1 MAVTDRAHA
10 ADLDRGDPLGPF
22 RSRFVDAEPGLVYL
36 DGNSLG
42 MLPRATAARLHWVVE
57 EEWGRGLIR
66 SWDAWVDLPQRVG
79 DRLGTTLLGARPG
92 ETVVADSTTVNL
104 YKALTAAVAARPG
117 RSTIVVDGHEFP
129 TDRYVAA
136 AVADAHHL
144 QVRGLGADDVAG
156 PTPADVE
163 RAVADGDVAAVVVS
177 LVSFRSGAWADL
189 AGITA
194 TARAAGAIVVWDL
207 SHAVGSVP
215 VDLPGAGADI
225 AVGCTYKYLCGGP
238 GAPAFIWV
246 DRDRQAEMRQP
257 VWGWFAQRDQFAM
270 GPAFDP
276 LGGAAGWL
284 SGSPPVL
291 GLAAVDEGV
300 GLVGEAGMGAIRAK
314 SEALTALAV
323 ELVDAWLGPLGGE
336 LATPRMPG
344 RRGAHVSVR
353 HHRADALVAAL
364 GREKVVADFRPPDL
378 VRLGLSP
385 LTTRFT
391 DVWDGL
397 DRFRRLLASQT

>member
-1 MAVTDRAHA
+1 MAVTDRSHA
-10 ADLDRGDPLGPF
+10 AGLDGDDPLGSF
-22 RSRFVDAEPGLVYL
+22 RSRFVDVDPSLVYL

-42 MLPRATAARLHWVVE
+42 MLPRATSARLRQVVE
-57 EEWGRGLIR
+57 EEWGQGLIR
-66 SWDAWVDLPQRVG
+66 SWDTWVDLPQRVG
-79 DRLGTTLLGARPG
+79 DRLGTALLGARPG

-117 RSTIVVDGHEFP
+117 RVAIVVDSHEFP

-136 AVADAHHL
+136 AVAAAHNL
-144 QVRGLGADDVAG
+144 EVRGLDADDVSG
-156 PTPADVE
+156 PGLTDVE
-163 RAVADGDVAAVVVS
+163 RAVAAGDVAAVVVS

-194 TARAAGAIVVWDL
+194 AAHAGGAIVVWDL

-215 VDLPGAGADI
+215 VDLPAADADV

-238 GAPAFIWV
+238 GAPAFVWV
-246 DRDRQAEMRQP
+246 NRDRQADLRQP
-257 VWGWFAQRDQFAM
+257 VWGWFAQRRQFEM

-276 LGGAAGWL
+276 VGGAAGWL
-284 SGSPPVL
+284 SGTPPVL
-291 GLAAVDEGV
+291 GLVAVDEGV
-300 GLVGEAGMGAIRAK
+300 GLVAEAGMVAVRAK
-314 SEALTALAV
+314 SEALTALASD
-323 ELVDAWLGPLGGE
+323 LIDAWLAPFGCE
-336 LATPRMPG
+336 VATPRLPA
-344 RRGAHVSVR
+344 RRGAHVAVR
-353 HHRADALVAAL
+353 HRHADALVPAL
-364 GREKVVADFRPPDL
+364 RRDSVVADFRPPDL

-397 DRFRRLLASQT
+397 DRFRRILASQR